1 MTTWVFVDTCIWAA
15 FFEKRHSTEKRAVD
29 DLIDSDRVMILG
41 PIVAEVLQGFR
52 RQDQA
57 NWVASRLR
65 LAHYWEPDWDD
76 WINAATL
83 GRSLAAKGHVIPL
96 TDLILASVAIRLDVS
111 VYSNDPHFD
120 LIENLKRHKPD

>member
-15 FFEKRHSTEKRAVD
+15 FFEKRHSPEKRAVD
-29 DLIDSDRVMILG
+29 DLIDSDRVMIMG

-52 RQDQA
+52 RQDQS

-65 LAHYWEPDWDD
+65 LTHYWEPDWDD

-96 TDLILASVAIRLDVS
+96 TDLILASVAMRLDVS
-111 VYSNDPHFD
+111 VYSTDPHFD
-120 LIENLKRHKPD
+120 LFENLKRHKLE